1 MTPAANPAPA
11 ATPADAATPGP
22 PGRTFNTSV
31 PGADDLIRLHLSES
45 PFGASP
51 AALKAA
57 EDALRKA
64 SVYPDPERQDLV
76 RALAAHWDVTP
87 DHIAVANGSD
97 ELVLATALAL
107 GDRDRPGLVTDGTF
121 PGYRSCLE
129 LTGRGCTAVPLA
141 GTAVDAEAFAA
152 ELPGHGIGYL
162 CNPHNPS
169 GAALTRAELTAL
181 TAASARSGVPLVL
194 DEAYMEFAA
203 ADTPQT
209 RDFLGTGSGSRPG
222 AGPGTGPGAGT
233 DPALATGPGAEPPL
247 VALRTFSKAYGL
259 AALRVGY
266 AVGRPDLI
274 ATLRQTLRSL
284 PFSVNRLGQ
293 AAAIAALG
301 DPDFVAEVRRST
313 AERRR
318 WFTAELDRRGR
329 AHLPSVT
336 NFVAVEA
343 ADCARAQDRLAADFG
358 ILVRNA
364 GLFGF
369 PGYLRTSLGTED
381 DLLRFLDALDEVEKN
396 P

>member
-11 ATPADAATPGP
+11 TTPADTATPGP

-57 EDALRKA
+57 EDALRRA

-169 GAALTRAELTAL
+169 GVALTRAELTAL
-181 TAASARSGVPLVL
+181 TAASARGGVPLVL

-209 RDFLGTGSGSRPG
+209 RDFLGP
-222 AGPGTGPGAGT
+222 GPGTRPG
-233 DPALATGPGAEPPL
+233 TGVGGDPGAEPPL

>member
-1 MTPAANPAPA
+1 MTSAAA
-11 ATPADAATPGP
+11 
-22 PGRTFNTSV
+22 PGRTFNVTV
-31 PGADDLIRLHLSES
+31 PGADHLIRLHLSES
-45 PFGASP
+45 PLGASP
-51 AALKAA
+51 AALRAA
-57 EDALRKA
+57 ENELRRA

-76 RALAAHWDVTP
+76 RALAGHWDVTP

-121 PGYRSCLE
+121 PGYRACLE

-141 GTAVDAEAFAA
+141 DKAVDADAFAA
-152 ELPGHGIGYL
+152 RLPGHGIGYL

-169 GAALTRAELTAL
+169 GAALTGEELTAL
-181 TAASARSGVPLVL
+181 AAAAAHAGVPLVC

-203 ADTPQT
+203 PETPQT
-209 RDFLGTGSGSRPG
+209 RGLLDGD
-222 AGPGTGPGAGT
+222 A
-233 DPALATGPGAEPPL
+233 PL

-274 ATLRQTLRSL
+274 AVVRQTLRAL
-284 PFSVNRLGQ
+284 PFSVNRLAQ
-293 AAAIAALG
+293 AAALAALG
-301 DPDFVAEVRRST
+301 DPDFVGEVRRST
-313 AERRR
+313 DARRR
-318 WFTAELDRRGR
+318 WFTGELDRRGR
-329 AHLPSVT
+329 GHLPSAT
-336 NFVAVEA
+336 NFVAVAA
-343 ADCARAQDRLAADFG
+343 ADSALAQDRLAADFG

-369 PGYLRTSLGTED
+369 PGYLRTSLGTQEH
-381 DLLRFLDALDEVEKN
+381 LVRFLDALDEIEKN